1 MRIEVRLAI
10 MTASR
15 GGGGGGVSR
24 SCSWSTGRSARCVLP
39 APAALRALLG
49 GSVPESAAASRACLL
64 LSALAI
70 ASQCISTAKKSEKK
84 LDDLVAFVKATID
97 VKSTELMLRPG
108 TIVVSTPLTRLVSL
122 DKQGAVYDSVI
133 AVFMLGGAAT
143 SGQQGGCRQAPDGEL
158 GAEVYAY
165 GGTVELPY
173 IFELRR
179 ACLQCFGFGFFG
191 VACAP
196 HVSLQPCGKPRA
208 ESRVE
213 CRVASA

>member
-1 MRIEVRLAI
+1 MRIEMRLAI
-10 MTASR
+10 MTSRR
-15 GGGGGGVSR
+15 GGSGGDVSR

-39 APAALRALLG
+39 APAAVRALLG

-179 ACLQCFGFGFFG
+179 ACLQCFGFVFFG

-208 ESRVE
+208 ESRAE